1 MLWKK
6 KDEILT
12 VASQIIDKVDTDSS
26 VKHNWLA
33 ASSKLLTDIDQ
44 LSPESLI
51 LVSLSDASLNIN
63 Q

>member
-12 VASQIIDKVDTDSS
+12 VASQIIDKVDCS
-26 VKHNWLA
+26 VKHNWLD